1 MSVWLRLLLF
11 SAACLLIVQQ
21 SPAMQGGEVEFPA
34 FLYLSP
40 PATPLERHFAVNS
53 SRVVAGSPTAPGDT
67 PNVIVLSAS
76 KAEANL
82 IHKVE
87 PSYPQMAKI
96 THTQGDVVL
105 RVRIG
110 KKGELNEIK
119 LLSGHP
125 LLVQSAFDAVK
136 QWRYQ
141 PYLLNGDPVEVE
153 TTITI
158 KYHL

>member
-1 MSVWLRLLLF
+1 MIMSAWPRFFLLTVAFFLP
-11 SAACLLIVQQ
+11 IVCHSQE
-21 SPAMQGGEVEFPA
+21 AHKE
-34 FLYLSP
+34 LK
-40 PATPLERHFAVNS
+40 
-53 SRVVAGSPTAPGDT
+53 
-67 PNVIVLSAS
+67 LSAS
-76 KAEANL
+76 RAEANL

-87 PSYPQMAKI
+87 PSYPQIAKI
-96 THTQGDVVL
+96 AHIQGDVVL

-110 KKGELNEIK
+110 KNGELNEIK

-136 QWRYQ
+136 QWRYR